1 MVLRNVL
8 FKCHNFPVNGQRD
21 EGIITGRWAKKQ
33 SFGETGT
40 VRAEGSYGHAHK
52 PLGSREVIPALT
64 IHQNHMQ
71 PREQR
76 DIAIQ
81 GRVTLSKQLF

>member
-1 MVLRNVL
+1 MVLKNVL
-8 FKCHNFPVNGQRD
+8 SKCHNFPVNGQRD

-33 SFGETGT
+33 SFGGSGS
-40 VRAEGSYGHAHK
+40 VRAERSYGHVHK
-52 PLGSREVIPALT
+52 PLGSREVIPALI

-71 PREQR
+71 PREGR

-81 GRVTLSKQLF
+81 GRVTLLKQLF